1 VKGYKDAMREIVLD
15 TETTGLDPKS
25 GHRLIEVGGI
35 EMINRIPTGREFHRF
50 INPLRDVPREA
61 QEIHGISTEFLFDKP
76 LFKDV
81 ARDLLAFLGDDV
93 LVIHNAQ
100 FDIMFLNH
108 ELALVGERAIS
119 FDRVVDTLAI
129 ARRRHPAGPNTL
141 DALCKRYSIDNSQRT
156 KHGAL
161 VDSLLLA
168 EVYIEL
174 LGERQ
179 ATFGLQVGGLKSAN
193 QRIGGG
199 RTLAAVRPK
208 PLPSRIAEAD
218 VEAHRSFIEKMKT
231 PALWLNFWNK
241 APSA

>member
-1 VKGYKDAMREIVLD
+1 MREIVLD
-15 TETTGLDPKS
+15 TETTGLDPKK

-35 EMINRIPTGREFHRF
+35 EMINRIPTGKEFHKF
-50 INPLRDVPREA
+50 INPQRDVPREA

-76 LFKDV
+76 LFRDV
-81 ARDLLAFLGDDV
+81 FKEFLDFIGDDV

-100 FDIMFLNH
+100 FDIMFLNY
-108 ELALVGERAIS
+108 ELGLVGEKPLS

-174 LGERQ
+174 LGVRQ
-179 ATFGLQVGGLKSAN
+179 AAFIDFADENASPLGAELAPLGRRNAA
-193 QRIGGG
+193 QRP
-199 RTLAAVRPK
+199 A
-208 PLPSRIAEAD
+208 PLSPRLLPEMEA
-218 VEAHRSFIEKMKT
+218 AHRAFVESMGDKAIWRRYLA
-231 PALWLNFWNK
+231 PAEETQ
-241 APSA
+241 

>member
-1 VKGYKDAMREIVLD
+1 MREIVLD

-50 INPLRDVPREA
+50 VNPQRDVPKDA
-61 QEIHGISTEFLFDKP
+61 QDIHGISTEFLLDKP
-76 LFKDV
+76 LFRDI
-81 ARDLLAFLGDDV
+81 ARDLLAFLADDV

-108 ELALVGERAIS
+108 ELGLVGEKGIS

-141 DALCKRYSIDNSQRT
+141 DALCKRYAIDNSQRT

-168 EVYIEL
+168 EVYVEL

-179 ATFGLQVGGLKSAN
+179 ATFGLQTASSNTAAGREGSGRGRVAI
-193 QRIGGG
+193 QRPEQ
-199 RTLAAVRPK
+199 LAP
-208 PLPSRIAEAD
+208 RIDEAAL
-218 VEAHRSFIEKMKT
+218 VAHRSFIEKMKT
-231 PALWLNFWNK
+231 PALWLQFWRET
-241 APSA
+241 ST

>member
-1 VKGYKDAMREIVLD
+1 MREIVLD
-15 TETTGLDPKS
+15 TETTGLDPKK

-50 INPLRDVPREA
+50 INPQRDVPREA
-61 QEIHGISTEFLFDKP
+61 QEIHGIATEFLYDKP
-76 LFKDV
+76 LFRDV
-81 ARDLLAFLGDDV
+81 VREFLTFVGDDV

-100 FDIMFLNH
+100 FDIMFLNY
-108 ELALVGERAIS
+108 ELGLVGEKALS

-168 EVYIEL
+168 EVYVEL

-179 ATFGLQVGGLKSAN
+179 ATFGLQSSSAN
-193 QRIGGG
+193 ASGSQRGGAR
-199 RTLAAVRPK
+199 RTAAAVRSQ
-208 PLPSRIAEAD
+208 PLPSRIGEAEAA
-218 VEAHRSFIEKMKT
+218 AHRSFVEKMKT
-231 PALWLNFWNK
+231 TALWLRFWDETP
-241 APSA
+241 AS

>member
-1 VKGYKDAMREIVLD
+1 MREIVLD
-15 TETTGLDPKS
+15 TETTGLDPKK
-25 GHRLIEVGGI
+25 GHRLIEVGAI
-35 EMINRIPTGREFHRF
+35 EMINRIPTGKEFHRF
-50 INPLRDVPREA
+50 INPLRDVPMEA

-81 ARDLLAFLGDDV
+81 VRDLLTFLGDDV

-100 FDIMFLNH
+100 FDVMFLNY
-108 ELALVGERAIS
+108 ELGLVGEKPIS

-141 DALCKRYSIDNSQRT
+141 DGLCKRYSIDNSIRT

-168 EVYIEL
+168 EVYVEL

-179 ATFGLQVGGLKSAN
+179 ATFGLQTVGGKSN
-193 QRIGGG
+193 GQRIGAG
-199 RTLAAVRPK
+199 RVLAAPRPE
-208 PLPSRIAEAD
+208 PLPPRIGEAEIA
-218 VEAHRSFIEKMKT
+218 AHRSFIEKMKT
-231 PALWLNFWNK
+231 PALWLSFWNK
-241 APSA
+241 SPA

>member
-1 VKGYKDAMREIVLD
+1 MREIVLD
-15 TETTGLDPKS
+15 TETTGLDPKK

-50 INPLRDVPREA
+50 INPQRDVPKEA
-61 QEIHGISTEFLFDKP
+61 QEIHGIATEFLFDKP
-76 LFKDV
+76 LFKDIV
-81 ARDLLAFLGDDV
+81 RDFLAFVGDDI

-100 FDIMFLNH
+100 FDIMFLNY
-108 ELALVGERAIS
+108 ELGLVGEKALS

-129 ARRRHPAGPNTL
+129 ARRRHPAGPNNL

-168 EVYIEL
+168 EVYVEL

-179 ATFGLQVGGLKSAN
+179 AALGLQTAGAKSAAN
-193 QRIGGG
+193 RRIGMS
-199 RTLAAVRPK
+199 RNLAAARPE
-208 PLPSRIAEAD
+208 PLSPRIGEAEI
-218 VEAHRSFIEKMKT
+218 EAHRSFIEKMKT
-231 PALWLNFWNK
+231 PGVWLGFWNRSP
-241 APSA
+241 AG